1 MSKFVAGSGARLHW
15 KSGGARVGDRGQ
27 QLSIGELIRRRRLA
41 LGLSQR
47 ELARLAGV
55 SQSLIARIETG
66 SVNPRYE
73 TLRRILDALE
83 EAGRKARRAIS
94 IASSPVVVV
103 RVDEPLRAALRAMER
118 YGFSQ
123 LPVVDQEGR
132 VVGTVFEGTILRAI
146 LAHGPGV
153 LDEPVSKVMEEPL
166 PSLGADASIDDVLS
180 LLNTKPAVLI
190 VDDDGRPVGIVTRID
205 VVRALA
211 SHGGLQ
217 WNPRGV

>member
-1 MSKFVAGSGARLHW
+1 MEGEAEG
-15 KSGGARVGDRGQ
+15 RV
-27 QLSIGELIRRRRLA
+27 SIGEVIRRRRLA

-73 TLRRILDALE
+73 TLRRILSALE
-83 EAGRKARRAIS
+83 EAGRRARRAIS

-103 RVDEPLRAALRAMER
+103 RADEPLRSAMRAMER

-123 LPVVDQEGR
+123 LPVVDADGR

-146 LAHGPGV
+146 LSRGPGV
-153 LDEPVSKVMEEPL
+153 LDAPVSEVMEEPL
-166 PSLGADASIDDVLS
+166 PSVGLEASIDDVLA
-180 LLNTKPAVLI
+180 LLHSKPAVLI
-190 VDDDGRPVGIVTRID
+190 VDDEGRPVGIVTRID

-211 SHGGLQ
+211 SQGGLQ